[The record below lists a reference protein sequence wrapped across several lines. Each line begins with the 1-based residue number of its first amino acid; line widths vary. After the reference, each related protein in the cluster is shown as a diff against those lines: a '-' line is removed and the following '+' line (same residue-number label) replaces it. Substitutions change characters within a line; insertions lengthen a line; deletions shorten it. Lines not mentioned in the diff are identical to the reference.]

1 MPCFACRPNTVRGS
15 GVGHLLSSSFISL
28 LMSDRKFAAHPKAE
42 VDVGVLRPDHGPH
55 APHERRRQ
63 QEHLHLLVQ
72 DRGLLLQAAA
82 VGRTKRG
89 SFTSCEIKSTNSELL
104 GWGRYFRKVSA
115 DTDPIRTDISTF
127 LDIYRHTVLH
137 FRKTSIADTF
147 PHPWNTVWLYKWRSE
162 GKCTCSAP

>member
-1 MPCFACRPNTVRGS
+1 
-15 GVGHLLSSSFISL
+15 
-28 LMSDRKFAAHPKAE
+28 MSDRKFAAHPKAE

-82 VGRTKRG
+82 VGEQGEVRSQAVKLKVRTPSSWVG
-89 SFTSCEIKSTNSELL
+89 E
-104 GWGRYFRKVSA
+104 
-115 DTDPIRTDISTF
+115 DTFEKYRPIRTDISTF
-127 LDIYRHTVLH
+127 LDIYRHTVLR

-147 PHPWNTVWLYKWRSE
+147 PHPWNTVWLYKWLSE